1 MLVTT
6 PYGFGKEMVVGY
18 LSVKTDCSA
27 LGPWDALP
35 HFCGVSLS
43 SVDKGLFV
51 CVVQLCSPDGG
62 CTLRSCFDSHVTK
75 PLKAK
80 PGAVSDLPQ

>member
-18 LSVKTDCSA
+18 LSVKTDCAA
-27 LGPWDALP
+27 LGPWDAPP

-62 CTLRSCFDSHVTK
+62 CTL
-75 PLKAK
+75 
-80 PGAVSDLPQ
+80 

>member
-6 PYGFGKEMVVGY
+6 PYVFGKEMVIGY

-35 HFCGVSLS
+35 HFCGVGLS
-43 SVDKGLFV
+43 SVDKRPV
-51 CVVQLCSPDGG
+51 CVR
-62 CTLRSCFDSHVTK
+62 CTALQPRWGLYSVI
-75 PLKAK
+75 L
-80 PGAVSDLPQ
+80 L